1 MSHNGGALKALEL
14 LPTTP
19 VCGLVM
25 VWGGGGERAKP
36 MDKIT
41 FFMLTAY
48 VWTTISGSK
57 YMVGEVQ
64 PVY

>member
-19 VCGLVM
+19 LLSVK
-25 VWGGGGERAKP
+25 GGGGERAKP

-41 FFMLTAY
+41 FVMLTAN

-57 YMVGEVQ
+57 YMVGRFNL
-64 PVY
+64 YIKYT